1 MVVLTAE
8 RIDVIECLVPGE
20 RIELAA
26 PSRAD
31 AVRDV
36 PGGCSSRRPGRMQFE
51 TSRALD
57 HIDAV
62 LPVDYDLNDEEPA
75 DEDVVEAEAA
85 WPKRRSVRP
94 PAAPGKPC
102 TG

>member
-1 MVVLTAE
+1 
-8 RIDVIECLVPGE
+8 
-20 RIELAA
+20 
-26 PSRAD
+26 
-31 AVRDV
+31 
-36 PGGCSSRRPGRMQFE
+36 MQFE

-102 TG
+102 TGCLPTGLAARRL